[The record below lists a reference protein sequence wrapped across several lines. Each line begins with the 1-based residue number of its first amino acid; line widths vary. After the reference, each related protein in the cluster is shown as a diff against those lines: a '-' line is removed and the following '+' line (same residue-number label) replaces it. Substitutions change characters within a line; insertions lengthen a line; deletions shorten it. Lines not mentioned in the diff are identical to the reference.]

1 MASELALEVTVEVG
15 EGAKSLKA
23 LKQEFRESQKELD
36 GLTVGSDKYVASLKK
51 LGRIKDE
58 IGDLNQEIKSFN
70 PEGKVQ
76 AVTTVVGGLASG
88 FQAAT
93 GAAALFGGESKDLEK
108 ALLKVQAVMAFTEG
122 IKGLVSLGDGFK
134 VLGNIIKANP
144 IGAFITALTALA
156 TIAVA
161 VYESIDRTSES
172 TKQLTKAAERQ
183 KEVVEGLTGVIKR
196 QVELLTAQGASEEE
210 IIKTKKRLIDAQIA
224 EVQIGIQLSKSKIND
239 IKNNDT
245 FLESSLK
252 IEASLFR
259 KIGLIQQAEAL
270 ELAIVA
276 NKLTRAKEDI
286 DAIKKAEEDLKNFQ
300 NARLVLDAEYS
311 VKKKEI
317 AKKTA
322 EDIKT
327 INQKASEDY
336 LVLLKK
342 DYDEQKILLDK
353 IQEDKEASRL
363 LEYDAEIEAQQRKNK
378 DKLAQV
384 EIDQINNNLDLEHKK
399 SNLMIQQQ
407 VELDNANLTE
417 NQILLI
423 KIKYQKLSDR
433 LDAEAKQKSLDNA
446 QKLTQGLQALSDIVF
461 ITRSANLKKGS
472 KEEKELAEKQ
482 FKVNKA
488 LQLASATITGIKA
501 VMAAYAA
508 GMETGGPYA
517 PLVGAAY
524 AALAALESGAI
535 IAKIAST
542 QFDSGGGGSSSVAD
556 IGGGSVGGGGVPTI
570 NAPSSGNTQ
579 LNPNGTVVTNPP
591 TQPTNTTVTVV
602 ETDIRITQDR
612 VRMIENNAKI

>member
-542 QFDSGGGGSSSVAD
+542 QFDSGGGNSSSVAD